1 MSRSTVNRILIAYL
15 IIIWG
20 AVLVRCDQ
28 FPMTW
33 APMYS
38 VYTPSPKISA
48 TVRDHEALERGL
60 LVTHRDG
67 STSYLT
73 RDDLNIPKRSFWR
86 IPYQWM
92 FGSGPKYDEHSKN
105 MSAFNWWL
113 RRLFV
118 PSRDAEPEC
127 NWCLFWSLNKTMGYE
142 PNDPKFI
149 VRIDVERDLRSY
161 DKEDLLRRDTS
172 KVEKFTQ
179 RATVEWQDEWL
190 ERWNN
195 GKLF

>member
-73 RDDLNIPKRSFWR
+73 RDDLNIPKRSFWPRSR
-86 IPYQWM
+86 IRPDVITTV
-92 FGSGPKYDEHSKN
+92 GLPVAIRAGAINKN
-105 MSAFNWWL
+105 
-113 RRLFV
+113 
-118 PSRDAEPEC
+118 
-127 NWCLFWSLNKTMGYE
+127 
-142 PNDPKFI
+142 I
-149 VRIDVERDLRSY
+149 V
-161 DKEDLLRRDTS
+161 
-172 KVEKFTQ
+172 
-179 RATVEWQDEWL
+179 
-190 ERWNN
+190 
-195 GKLF
+195 